1 MRLACLI
8 LACAALAGPGQ
19 AQTTL
24 TLPLGGATLAEVT
37 YLCDRGALIEVDY
50 LNAGDNRLALL
61 PIVLTLGLLALQLFY
76 YGDFTPHIPLILGLA
91 ITGLLGVLRGQG
103 WMDIREGVF
112 HVIHVS
118 MPSLSVLL
126 LLFLSTLKRRLLVPL
141 MWSCLC
147 R

>member
-1 MRLACLI
+1 MMRLACLI

-61 PIVLTLGLLALQLFY
+61 PIEGEQRIFVNVLAASGARYVSGEYEWWSKGRSATLTNA
-76 YGDFTPHIPLILGLA
+76 
-91 ITGLLGVLRGQG
+91 
-103 WMDIREGVF
+103 MDPAA
-112 HVIHVS
+112 S
-118 MPSLSVLL
+118 Q
-126 LLFLSTLKRRLLVPL
+126 
-141 MWSCLC
+141 SCIQTD
-147 R
+147 